1 MTSHSSAK
9 ARGLSRI
16 GAAWSGLDSDLKR
29 LILTGFTE
37 VIAVNLYAS
46 VLMPYY
52 RSLGF
57 GSQTAGVLTSV
68 LQVVG
73 AVVAVFAGLMA
84 DSVGRKKMYV
94 AGQLLRCTAAGLL
107 LLTRSYAGLV
117 LVSVVRGLAIIQS
130 PAQSAIF
137 AAYTRKQN
145 RGTMLGLYQTFSQ
158 LASVLGPLAA
168 GIIADR
174 FGVTRSFGAGLIL
187 ACAAVA
193 LAVPLKERA
202 AAAEPE
208 HPAPAGARPAPQ
220 PVGEL
225 APREPLLGR
234 VARMFKEN
242 RPVVLSSLLAASV
255 VNGLGNGAAG
265 ILLPFTIMDRFSS
278 AYTTVSASASVAALG
293 SMLVLLIGGRIA
305 DVRGRRGLILVSG
318 SILPLLMLSILVATS
333 LWQLFALIIFLTMIG
348 NVASPAMSAVNVEAV
363 SERDRATFAGFQ
375 MGLNSAGV
383 ALGSVC
389 AGIGYRLSSNWSW
402 VAVIVMFALQPP
414 LYAIALPK
422 ATNEQTS

>member
-1 MTSHSSAK
+1 VTSYSSAK
-9 ARGLSRI
+9 ARGFSRI

-107 LLTRSYAGLV
+107 LLTRSYAGLI
-117 LVSVVRGLAIIQS
+117 LVSVIRGLAIIQS

-137 AAYTRKQN
+137 AAYTRKEN

-168 GIIADR
+168 GVIADR

-208 HPAPAGARPAPQ
+208 HPAAGAPPAPQ

-265 ILLPFTIMDRFSS
+265 ILVPFTIMDRFSS

-293 SMLVLLIGGRIA
+293 TMLVLLIGGRIA

-318 SILPLLMLSILVATS
+318 SILPLLMLSILLATS

-348 NVASPAMSAVNVEAV
+348 NIASPAMSAVNVEAV

-402 VAVIVMFALQPP
+402 VAVIVVFALQPP

-422 ATNEQTS
+422 GTNEQTS

>member
-1 MTSHSSAK
+1 MTPYSSAK

-37 VIAVNLYAS
+37 VTAVNLYAS

-117 LVSVVRGLAIIQS
+117 LVSVIRGLAIIQS

-137 AAYTRKQN
+137 AGYTRKEN

-168 GIIADR
+168 GVIADR

-202 AAAEPE
+202 AAAG
-208 HPAPAGARPAPQ
+208 APPAPQ

-225 APREPLLGR
+225 APGEPLLGR

-265 ILLPFTIMDRFSS
+265 ILVPFTIMDRFSS

-293 SMLVLLIGGRIA
+293 TMLVLLIGGRIA

-348 NVASPAMSAVNVEAV
+348 NIASPAMSAVNVEAV

-389 AGIGYRLSSNWSW
+389 AGIGYRLSPNWSW
-402 VAVIVMFALQPP
+402 VAVIVVFALQPP